1 MKVVTNKK
9 DTISIRDIEIG
20 GTFID
25 DDDEVFMMCR
35 YEDNYIYCPRCD
47 EKISIDDLAGCLA
60 VSLVSGDIYNFSS
73 NKYVTPV
80 DCEAKII

>member
-9 DTISIRDIEIG
+9 DTVSIRDIGIG

-25 DDDEVFMMCR
+25 DDEVFMICR
-35 YEDNYIYCPRCD
+35 YEGDDIYCPRCD
-47 EKISIDDLAGCLA
+47 EEISIGDQVGYLA
-60 VSLVSGDIYNFSS
+60 VSLVSGDIYNFAS
-73 NKYVTPV
+73 NVYVTPV